1 MKKILQNKL
10 LYLVLIII
18 IWRVSVL
25 AIPLTIAS
33 QTNKTLVPSLERWN
47 RWDAPHYLYIAK
59 NGYTSQGDPANFI
72 VFQPLY
78 PLVVRTLNII
88 TNNFIL
94 AATVASNTF
103 FVAATL
109 IFYSLVKE
117 VYDKKTAQKACIF
130 LNIFPTTYFFS
141 IGYTESLFLFIL
153 VSSFY
158 LARKNKWLEGSI
170 VGSLTFL
177 TRTIGIVLLPTLILT
192 SILNKKQEFR
202 KKILKALLISTPFL
216 ITISIYLAINWIVFK
231 NIFAFKTILENHW
244 YKQFAFPWV
253 SIKNTLQLITNRS
266 TNSLTLGYFEGIP
279 AILGVILIP
288 VAIKKLKFQD
298 WLYYLLGIIFITST
312 NFLLSTP
319 RYLLSIPPLFI
330 LLGMISKKNIVFYPL
345 VLISLTLLVYFSTL
359 FVQGQWAF

>member
-1 MKKILQNKL
+1 MKKILQNKS
-10 LYLVLIII
+10 LYIILIII

-25 AIPLTIAS
+25 VIPPTIAS
-33 QTNKTLVPSLERWN
+33 QTNKTLVPSLENWN

-59 NGYTSQGDPANFI
+59 NGYTSHGDPANFI

-88 TNNFIL
+88 FNNFTL
-94 AATVASNTF
+94 AAIITSNTF

-109 IFYSLVKE
+109 IFYTLVKE

-141 IGYTESLFLFIL
+141 IGYTESLFLLIL
-153 VSSFY
+153 VLSFY
-158 LARKNKWLEGSI
+158 LVKKNKWLNASI
-170 VGSLTFL
+170 VGSLAFL

-192 SILNKKQEFR
+192 SILNKRE
-202 KKILKALLISTPFL
+202 KITQKVLKILLISIPFL
-216 ITISIYLAINWIVFK
+216 ATISLYLAINWIVFK
-231 NIFAFKTILENHW
+231 NIFAFKTILENNWH
-244 YKQFAFPWV
+244 KQFAFPWV
-253 SIKNTLQLITNRS
+253 SIKNTMQLITNHG
-266 TNSLTLGYFEGIP
+266 TNSMTLGYFEGIP

-319 RYLLSIPPLFI
+319 RYLLSIPPFFI
-330 LLGMISKKNIVFYPL
+330 LLGIISKKNIIFYPL
-345 VLISLTLLVYFSTL
+345 VLVSLILLVYFSTL